1 MTAKTSENG
10 NAAAYV
16 YNNQDQ
22 LVRLTD
28 YLAGNTTE
36 YTYDLLGRLVG
47 SRTNGYNTVRA
58 EYNYDNY
65 NRWTGQTNI
74 TSGGSHAYGV
84 TYGQDNLVTRS
95 NQGRFSIGYS
105 YDSLNRVTQETLN
118 VDNLASYYTSYSY
131 VSGAGS
137 TFTGLVSSI
146 TYQRFG
152 GTAEALSYTYDNAG
166 NIATISENGVLK
178 ASYRYD
184 QFGQLIREDNAWA
197 GKTYIYVY
205 DAGGI

>member
-58 EYNYDNY
+58 EYSYDNY

-84 TYGQDNLVTRS
+84 TYGQDNLVTKS
-95 NQGRFSIGYS
+95 NQGRFSVGYT

-118 VDNLASYYTSYSY
+118 VDNLASYYTSYAY
-131 VSGAGS
+131 VSGA
-137 TFTGLVSSI
+137 
-146 TYQRFG
+146 
-152 GTAEALSYTYDNAG
+152 A
-166 NIATISENGVLK
+166 
-178 ASYRYD
+178 
-184 QFGQLIREDNAWA
+184 
-197 GKTYIYVY
+197 
-205 DAGGI
+205 